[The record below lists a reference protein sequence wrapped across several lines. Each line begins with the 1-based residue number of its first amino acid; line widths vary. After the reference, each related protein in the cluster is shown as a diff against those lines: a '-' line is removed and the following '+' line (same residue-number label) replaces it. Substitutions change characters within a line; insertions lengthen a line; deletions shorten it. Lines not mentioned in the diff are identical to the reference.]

1 MLSILTRTEL
11 AATALV
17 IALSVVRLTAAS
29 TVRGQV
35 TFAGVPV
42 PGATVTAT
50 KGDVT
55 RTTITDE
62 EGVYRLADLADGPW
76 TVRVT
81 MLGFFPLEQEV
92 VAVADA
98 LPTIVALTV
107 MPFEEIAAAAGAG
120 NERNQSTGAS
130 VSLAAVE
137 QPGIETSRGAVAAK
151 KAPSTTTAPP
161 QTRNAPPN
169 ATGGN
174 PVDDQSADAADGLL
188 VNGSVNNGAASPFA
202 QLPAF
207 GNNRRGSR
215 SLYSGGIGGMFGNS
229 AWDARPFS
237 FSGQPA
243 PKPNYYD
250 AEVVGSFAG
259 PVKIPWLKNKANL
272 FLGYQ
277 HQANH
282 DATTHPALVPTTAE
296 RHGDFSQSVDALG
309 RPAQIIDPATGLPFA
324 GNIIP
329 SSRISTQAVSL
340 LGLYPEPNVESSGR
354 YNLEVPVL

>member
-98 LPTIVALTV
+98 PPTISRSRLCRSRRLRLR
-107 MPFEEIAAAAGAG
+107 AGAG
-120 NERNQSTGAS
+120 NERNRVDWERQSVRPLS
-130 VSLAAVE
+130 SS
-137 QPGIETSRGAVAAK
+137 PGSRRRGARCAAK
-151 KAPSTTTAPP
+151 KAPSTSDCT
-161 QTRNAPPN
+161 
-169 ATGGN
+169 
-174 PVDDQSADAADGLL
+174 SAD
-188 VNGSVNNGAASPFA
+188 P
-202 QLPAF
+202 
-207 GNNRRGSR
+207 
-215 SLYSGGIGGMFGNS
+215 
-229 AWDARPFS
+229 
-237 FSGQPA
+237 
-243 PKPNYYD
+243 
-250 AEVVGSFAG
+250 
-259 PVKIPWLKNKANL
+259 
-272 FLGYQ
+272 
-277 HQANH
+277 
-282 DATTHPALVPTTAE
+282 
-296 RHGDFSQSVDALG
+296 
-309 RPAQIIDPATGLPFA
+309 
-324 GNIIP
+324 
-329 SSRISTQAVSL
+329 
-340 LGLYPEPNVESSGR
+340 
-354 YNLEVPVL
+354 